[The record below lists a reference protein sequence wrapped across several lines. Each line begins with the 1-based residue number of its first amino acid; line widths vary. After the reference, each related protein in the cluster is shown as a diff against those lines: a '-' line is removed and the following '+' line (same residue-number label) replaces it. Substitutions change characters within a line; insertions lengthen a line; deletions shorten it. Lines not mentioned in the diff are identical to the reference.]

1 MNTAPNL
8 VLVGPMG
15 AGKTCIGKR
24 LAERCGLRFAD
35 ADQAIVERT
44 GADITTI
51 FEHVGEAGFRAR
63 EKAALHQLLAQD
75 GLLISTGGGSVLDPE
90 NRSRMRERGF
100 VVYLRVSVEA
110 QLKRLGRDRTR
121 PLLLRSDRTQALGEL
136 AATRAPLYEQLAD
149 LALDTDHL
157 SPNAACA
164 ELARML
170 ATRWQR
176 SEHAA

>member
-1 MNTAPNL
+1 MNPAPNL
-8 VLVGPMG
+8 ILVGPMG

-24 LAERCGLRFAD
+24 LAERCGLRFVD

-44 GADITTI
+44 GAAITTI
-51 FEHVGEAGFRAR
+51 FEHVGEAGFRER

-121 PLLLRSDRTQALGEL
+121 PLLQRSDRAQVLGEL
-136 AATRAPLYEQLAD
+136 AATRGPLYEQLAD
-149 LALDTDHL
+149 LALDTERL
-157 SPNAACA
+157 SPSAACA
-164 ELARML
+164 ELTRML

-176 SEHAA
+176 SEYAA